1 MTIDKFV
8 RDEVRRRIDQARQRA
23 SQQAKRQSSRGPQG
37 SRPDV
42 NIARAVNVGSPGRRT
57 SVSSTQQVVIRDQRD
72 RNR

>member
-8 RDEVRRRIDQARQRA
+8 RDEVRRRIHQAW
-23 SQQAKRQSSRGPQG
+23 QQSKQQSKQHSNRGPHG

-42 NIARAVNVGSPGRRT
+42 NIARAVNVASPGRQT
-57 SVSSTQQVVIRDQRD
+57 SVSSTQHVVIRDQRD